1 MRRNNTRVTVN
12 NRRGPGL
19 MGTMAQTAVIA
30 GTATVVS
37 KKTSQAMGGSA
48 QAKQTQQQAQQ
59 MQQQAQVQSMVE
71 QQVAE
76 QMAQQQAIAEQQAL
90 QQQLAEQQAQLQQL
104 LAQQQPAPQPAA
116 PVAPAAGA
124 DAMAIRITKLKELAE
139 LRDAGILTEA
149 EFETEKA
156 RILAG

>member
-37 KKTSQAMGGSA
+37 KKTSQAMGASA
-48 QAKQTQQQAQQ
+48 QAKQA
-59 MQQQAQVQSMVE
+59 QQQAQVQAMVE

-76 QMAQQQAIAEQQAL
+76 HMAQQQAIAEQQAL

-104 LAQQQPAPQPAA
+104 LAQQQAA
-116 PVAPAAGA
+116 PPPTAPVAVAPAAGA

-139 LRDAGILTEA
+139 LRDAGILTET
-149 EFETEKA
+149 EFDTEKA

>member
-37 KKTSQAMGGSA
+37 TKTNQAMTGGA
-48 QAKQTQQQAQQ
+48 QAKQA
-59 MQQQAQVQSMVE
+59 QQQAQVQAMVD

-76 QMAQQQAIAEQQAL
+76 QMAQQQALAEQQAL
-90 QQQLAEQQAQLQQL
+90 QQQLADQQAQLQAL
-104 LAQQQPAPQPAA
+104 LQQQAPPPAA
-116 PVAPAAGA
+116 APAADPNA
-124 DAMAIRITKLKELAE
+124 AAIRITKLKELGA

>member
-37 KKTSQAMGGSA
+37 TKTNQAMTGGA
-48 QAKQTQQQAQQ
+48 QAKQA
-59 MQQQAQVQSMVE
+59 QQQAQVQAMVD

-76 QMAQQQAIAEQQAL
+76 QMAQQQALAEQQAL
-90 QQQLAEQQAQLQQL
+90 QQQLADQQAQLQAL
-104 LAQQQPAPQPAA
+104 LQQQAPPPAA
-116 PVAPAAGA
+116 APAADPNA
-124 DAMAIRITKLKELAE
+124 AAIRITKLKELAE

>member
-37 KKTSQAMGGSA
+37 TKTNQAMTGGA
-48 QAKQTQQQAQQ
+48 QAKQA
-59 MQQQAQVQSMVE
+59 QQQAQVQAMVN
-71 QQVAE
+71 QQL
-76 QMAQQQAIAEQQAL
+76 AEQQALTEQQQL

-104 LAQQQPAPQPAA
+104 MQQQAAPQAAAA
-116 PVAPAAGA
+116 PVEAGPSAAEL
-124 DAMAIRITKLKELAE
+124 RIMKLKELAA

-149 EFETEKA
+149 EFESEKA